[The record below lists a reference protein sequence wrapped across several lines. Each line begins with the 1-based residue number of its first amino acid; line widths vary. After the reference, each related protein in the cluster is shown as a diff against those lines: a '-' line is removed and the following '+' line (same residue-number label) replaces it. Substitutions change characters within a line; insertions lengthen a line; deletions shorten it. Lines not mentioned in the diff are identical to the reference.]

1 MSELPQ
7 YTVRVSARAR
17 RVRLTMS
24 FDGLVVV
31 VPRGFDRRRVPGM
44 VAEKQR
50 WIERTAARLEERRR
64 HLEAV
69 HPAGPPDRLRLEAIG
84 EEWAIVYRPAEVPY
98 VSLVEDGVQRLLL
111 SGATDNAGACR
122 DVLCRWLRRKA
133 EGDLVPWL
141 REVATE
147 HGFRFSRAAVR
158 SQRTRWASYS
168 SRGTVSLNLKL
179 LFLPPDH
186 VRYVLLHELC
196 HSVHP
201 NHSAAFWDFLEQR
214 VRGARRTDRELRS
227 AWRYV
232 PPWIE
237 SPDVFRAG

>member
-1 MSELPQ
+1 M
-7 YTVRVSARAR
+7 
-17 RVRLTMS
+17 
-24 FDGLVVV
+24 
-31 VPRGFDRRRVPGM
+31 
-44 VAEKQR
+44 
-50 WIERTAARLEERRR
+50 
-64 HLEAV
+64 

-158 SQRTRWASYS
+158 SQRTRWASFC

-201 NHSAAFWDFLEQR
+201 NHSASFGTSWSKSAGRPPDGPGVEVGLALRASLDR
-214 VRGARRTDRELRS
+214 VAGRLPGGLTAGAERVSSHRRGSTHRARR
-227 AWRYV
+227 
-232 PPWIE
+232 
-237 SPDVFRAG
+237 